1 MPLAKNY
8 KLCMRAGHSA
18 AVYSSR
24 ISHHFNT
31 ILSRM
36 LSPATIP
43 YPGHFKGG
51 LSGGGDYHIAA
62 EITHM
67 TAARR

>member
-24 ISHHFNT
+24 ISRHFNT

-36 LSPATIP
+36 LSPASIP
-43 YPGHFKGG
+43 YPGHLTGV
-51 LSGGGDYHIAA
+51 YRVEAV
-62 EITHM
+62 T
-67 TAARR
+67 TWPRRSRT